1 MKLEATMTILFAY
14 SIFGYLFG
22 AIPFAYL
29 IGKFIVKRDIRQVG
43 DGNPGG
49 TNAWIAG
56 GWKIGLLTTF
66 IEIFK
71 GFLPVYLAR
80 RAGLSDWSLIPVLL
94 SPILGHATQ
103 PFLNFRGGKALGA
116 TGGAWIGIIGFW
128 VFPIFGIG
136 AATLLALQKENAYAS
151 IAGMIVL
158 VGYSVFY
165 NGTDWMIAFAVL
177 NTLLILW
184 THRKNLGAPLVFRE
198 WISSRLSRRSV

>member
-1 MKLEATMTILFAY
+1 MTTILLY
-14 SIFGYLFG
+14 SVFGYLFG

-29 IGKFIVKRDIRQVG
+29 IGKFVVKRDIRQVG

-49 TNAWIAG
+49 TNVWIAG
-56 GWKIGLLTTF
+56 GWKVGLLTTL

-80 RAGLSDWSLIPVLL
+80 RAGLSDWSLVPVLL

-103 PFLNFRGGKALGA
+103 PFLNFRGGKALGV

-151 IAGMIVL
+151 LAGMFVL
-158 VGYSVFY
+158 LGYTVFY
-165 NGTDWMIAFAVL
+165 NRVDWMIAFAVL
-177 NTLLILW
+177 NTLIILW
-184 THRKNLGAPLVFRE
+184 THRKNLGNPFVLRE
-198 WISSRLSRRSV
+198 WIAGRFSRRSV

>member
-1 MKLEATMTILFAY
+1 MTSILLYTA
-14 SIFGYLFG
+14 FGYFFG

-29 IGKFIVKRDIRQVG
+29 IGKFVVKRDIRQVG

-49 TNAWIAG
+49 TNVWIAG
-56 GWKIGLLTTF
+56 GWRIGLLTTL

-80 RAGLSDWSLIPVLL
+80 RAGLSDWSLVPVLL

-116 TGGAWIGIIGFW
+116 TGGAWIGVIGFW
-128 VFPIFGIG
+128 VFLIFGIG

-151 IAGMIVL
+151 IAGMFVL
-158 VGYSVFY
+158 LGYTVFY
-165 NGTDWMIAFAVL
+165 NGTDWIIAFAFL
-177 NTLLILW
+177 NTLIILW
-184 THRKNLGAPLVFRE
+184 THRKNLGNPMVFRE
-198 WISSRLSRRSV
+198 WITSRFSRRSA

>member
-1 MKLEATMTILFAY
+1 MTTILLF
-14 SIFGYLFG
+14 SVFGYLVG

-29 IGKFIVKRDIRQVG
+29 IGKFVVKRDIRQVG

-49 TNAWIAG
+49 TNVWIAG
-56 GWKIGLLTTF
+56 GWRIGLLTTL

-80 RAGLSDWSLIPVLL
+80 RAGLSDWSLVPVLL
-94 SPILGHATQ
+94 APILGHATQ

-116 TGGAWIGIIGFW
+116 TGGAWIGVLGFW

-151 IAGMIVL
+151 IAGMFVL
-158 VGYSVFY
+158 LGYTVFY
-165 NGTDWMIAFAVL
+165 DHTDWIIAFAFL

-184 THRKNLGAPLVFRE
+184 THRKHLGNPIVFRE
-198 WISSRLSRRSV
+198 WISSRLSRRSA

>member
-1 MKLEATMTILFAY
+1 MTNILLY
-14 SIFGYLFG
+14 SVFGYLFG

-29 IGKFIVKRDIRQVG
+29 IGKFVVKRDIRNVG

-49 TNAWIAG
+49 TNLWIAG
-56 GWKIGLLTTF
+56 GWRIGLLTTF

-80 RAGLSDWSLIPVLL
+80 QAGLSGWSLVPVLL
-94 SPILGHATQ
+94 SPIFGHGTQ

-116 TGGAWIGIIGFW
+116 TGGAWIGVIGFW

-136 AATLLALQKENAYAS
+136 AATMLALQKENAYAS
-151 IAGMIVL
+151 IAGMFVL
-158 VGYSVFY
+158 LGYAVFY
-165 NGTDWMIAFAVL
+165 NGTDWIIAFAFL

-184 THRKNLGAPLVFRE
+184 THRKNLGKPLVYRE
-198 WISSRLSRRSV
+198 WIASRLSRRHA